1 VRGKGNGPFDTMSL
15 KSLPMRTSAIIRT
28 VNCIT
33 RPNHVLW
40 TLKTGAQA
48 KLWFTDNYPRL
59 DFDTLISY
67 EEWDRFA
74 KAQGLSFPPCQY
86 CPGLQA
92 SSSNGECGI
101 VLVGDAAHSFSP
113 DIGQGINA
121 GLMDVVQL
129 KETLESA
136 VNSSE
141 NRSTKLS
148 QILGTALKEYE
159 RIRAPE
165 VSERVSYPL

>member
-1 VRGKGNGPFDTMSL
+1 
-15 KSLPMRTSAIIRT
+15 MRTSAAIRPT
-28 VNCIT
+28 NCIT

-48 KLWFTDNYPRL
+48 KSWFKDNYPRL
-59 DFDTLISY
+59 DFDDLISD

-74 KAQGLSFPPCQY
+74 QAPGLAFPPCQY

-101 VLVGDAAHSFSP
+101 VLVGDAVHSFSP
-113 DIGQGINA
+113 DTGQGINA

-129 KETLESA
+129 KKSLESA
-136 VNSSE
+136 AKSTE
-141 NRSTKLS
+141 NRSTKLRG
-148 QILGTALKEYE
+148 ILGTALKEYE
-159 RIRAPE
+159 RVQAPE
-165 VSERVSYPL
+165 VSGRVSYPL